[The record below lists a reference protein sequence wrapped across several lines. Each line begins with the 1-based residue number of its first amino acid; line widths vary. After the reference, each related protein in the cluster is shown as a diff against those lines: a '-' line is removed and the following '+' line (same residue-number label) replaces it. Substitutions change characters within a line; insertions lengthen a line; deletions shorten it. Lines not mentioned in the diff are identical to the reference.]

1 MDMEMLGWNKLDKGL
16 KRHSWRFRGD
26 RERERCIK
34 TNEVQQ
40 QRNEIGKR
48 FGKKA
53 ENKCSC
59 NAVEWKYGD
68 YFHFFFSPKD
78 EELGE
83 TAFSFGAGKAVEEN
97 GGGGANGNM
106 EKLV

>member
-1 MDMEMLGWNKLDKGL
+1 MKI
-16 KRHSWRFRGD
+16 WRLL
-26 RERERCIK
+26 
-34 TNEVQQ
+34 
-40 QRNEIGKR
+40 
-48 FGKKA
+48 
-53 ENKCSC
+53 S
-59 NAVEWKYGD
+59 
-68 YFHFFFSPKD
+68 FFFSPKD